1 MGTLNLSNTTTV
13 GLTGVPDFIM
23 DAKALD
29 FDNVSGETFHYFANA
44 VTNLGYYCNDPIV
57 NSAANGMATWSFG
70 RGVEYEDPT
79 TKAEFE
85 HFSGRG
91 NDTFQTLMWNHEVIK
106 LVIGDAFMEIIRA
119 KTGDVI
125 LNLVPISPERVKIV
139 SEGGRIKRYEV
150 WTGKMPWKKIKVENM
165 YHTSNKRIGD
175 QIHGTSQIDALRK
188 TIDARQEA
196 EADERVIKHRD
207 KALGIVYYKLN
218 NTGKIEF
225 ANSQIKKA
233 VTDGDMI
240 GMSEDTGKI
249 EPYPSRSSEDRQS
262 WISSRENF
270 AYATFGIP
278 RNMIT
283 SDGTSEVGGI
293 NGHLIFE
300 QTYGKE
306 QSDEEASIWN
316 QMARKVKFN
325 RPPSLAPKVQENQDA
340 NTGQTNIQP
349 QEATPSVNR

>member
-1 MGTLNLSNTTTV
+1 MAELNTTVSQV
-13 GLTGVPDFIM
+13 GLTKIPNFIM
-23 DAKALD
+23 EAKSLD
-29 FDNVSGETFHYFANA
+29 TENANGETIYYFENA
-44 VTNLGYYCNDPIV
+44 VADLGYYSNDPII
-57 NSAANGMATWSFG
+57 NSAANGMATWAFG
-70 RGVEYEDPT
+70 RGVEYGSPK

-85 HFSGRG
+85 HFTGRG
-91 NDTFQTLMWNHEVIK
+91 NDNFATIMWNHEVMK
-106 LVIGDAFMEIIRA
+106 LVIGDAFMEIIYNDA
-119 KTGDVI
+119 ETVI
-125 LNLVPISPERVKIV
+125 VNLVPISPERVRIV
-139 SEGGRIKRYEV
+139 SKDGRIKRYEV
-150 WTGKMPWKKIKVENM
+150 WNGKTWKPIKIDKM

-207 KALGIVYYKLN
+207 KALGIVYYKTN
-218 NTGKIEF
+218 NNGKISE
-225 ANSQIKKA
+225 ANAAI
-233 VTDGDMI
+233 TEGIENGDMI
-240 GMSEDTGKI
+240 GVKDDTLRI
-249 EPYPSRSSEDRQS
+249 EPWAGRSSEDRQQ
-262 WISSRENF
+262 WIQSRENF
-270 AYATFGIP
+270 AFATFGIP

-306 QSDEEASIWN
+306 QSDEELSIWN

-325 RPPSLAPKVQENQDA
+325 RPPSLAPNTQENQDK
-340 NTGQTNIQP
+340 NTGTTQIQP

>member
-1 MGTLNLSNTTTV
+1 MAEFNTTISQV
-13 GLTGVPDFIM
+13 GLTQIPDFIM
-23 DAKALD
+23 AAKLLD
-29 FDNVSGETFHYFANA
+29 VDGTGETVTYFENA
-44 VTNLGYYCNDPIV
+44 TKNQGYYANDPIV
-57 NSAANGMATWSFG
+57 NSAANGMATWAFG

-91 NDTFQTLMWNHEVIK
+91 NDTFQTLMWNHEVMK
-106 LVIGDAFMEIIRA
+106 LIVGDAFMEIVRA

-125 LNLVPISPERVKIV
+125 LNLVPIGPERVRIISKN
-139 SEGGRIKRYEV
+139 GRILRYEV
-150 WTGKMPWKKIKVENM
+150 WNSDTGKWPTVKIENM

-175 QIHGTSQIDALRK
+175 QIHGTSQIDALRD

-207 KALGIVYYKLN
+207 KALGIVYYKTN
-218 NTGKIEF
+218 NEGSIAT
-225 ANSQIKKA
+225 ANAAITEGVA
-233 VTDGDMI
+233 NGDMI
-240 GMSEDTGKI
+240 GVKDDTLRI
-249 EPYPSRSSEDRQS
+249 EPWAGRSSEDRQA
-262 WISSRENF
+262 WIQSRENF
-270 AYATFGIP
+270 AFATFGIP

-306 QSDEEASIWN
+306 QSDEEAAIWN

-325 RPPSLAPKVQENQDA
+325 RPPSLAPKTQDNQDA
-340 NTGQTNIQP
+340 NTGTTTIQP
-349 QEATPSVNR
+349 SEATPSVNR